1 MAEPQQPPKPA
12 TKAATVAALC
22 AAAAVV
28 CLPLTQSSE
37 GLKNR
42 AYLDPA
48 HILTV
53 CYGETK
59 GVDPARIY
67 SNDECAAK
75 LRHRLANDYAPRI
88 AECLPQVATERRIKV
103 FGALLDA
110 AYNAGPAAVCKSR
123 MARSIRAGQWA
134 QACNGFL
141 GWYTTARNRKT
152 GQRIALRGL
161 VIRRQKEAA
170 LCRQGLE

>member
-1 MAEPQQPPKPA
+1 MADLPKSNRPA
-12 TKAATVAALC
+12 TIAALC
-22 AAAAVV
+22 AAAAVA

-42 AYLDPA
+42 PYLDPA

-53 CYGETK
+53 CFGETE
-59 GVDPARIY
+59 GIDPARIY
-67 SNDECAAK
+67 SDGECAAK

-88 AECLPQVATERRIKV
+88 ADCLPEVAAERRIKV

-110 AYNAGPAAVCKSR
+110 AYNAGPVGVCSSR
-123 MARSIRAGQWA
+123 MARAIRAGQWR
-134 QACNGFL
+134 QGCELFP

-161 VIRRQKEAA
+161 VIRRQRESV
-170 LCRQGLE
+170 LCLEGVG